1 MVGRE
6 PRPSTFLTGAPMASD
21 TRYEWQFEW
30 GKLGL
35 CVILLLGG
43 FGLMFTGDKTEGI
56 AIIGTVTGY
65 IFGNGRLAS
74 KGQQSVPAI
83 RVRDSTDTPPPSP

>member
-1 MVGRE
+1 MSNG
-6 PRPSTFLTGAPMASD
+6 D
-21 TRYEWQFEW
+21 WQFEW

-43 FGLMFTGDKTEGI
+43 FAMVFTGSKTEGLTL
-56 AIIGTVTGY
+56 IGTVSGY

-83 RVRDSTDTPPPSP
+83 GAKQDPPVNQ

>member
-1 MVGRE
+1 MNGN
-6 PRPSTFLTGAPMASD
+6 D
-21 TRYEWQFEW
+21 WQFEW

-43 FGLMFTGDKTEGI
+43 FAMVFTGSKTEGLTL
-56 AIIGTVTGY
+56 IGTVSGY

-74 KGQQSVPAI
+74 KGQQSIPAI
-83 RVRDSTDTPPPSP
+83 GASAKDPNAQ